1 MSQLVDTV
9 EKVGFRLG
17 IMLLDSFLK
26 HSIAGDVDADATET
40 SLAVSGK

>member
-1 MSQLVDTV
+1 
-9 EKVGFRLG
+9 
-17 IMLLDSFLK
+17 MLLDGFLK